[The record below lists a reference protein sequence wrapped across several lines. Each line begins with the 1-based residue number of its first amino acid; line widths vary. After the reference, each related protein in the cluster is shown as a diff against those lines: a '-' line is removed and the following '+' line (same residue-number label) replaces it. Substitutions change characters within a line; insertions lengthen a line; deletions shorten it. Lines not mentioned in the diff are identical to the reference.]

1 MPALEVSFNNVSKKM
16 ADAQALKNVSAE
28 LKGGQ
33 INGIIGPNGAGKTTF
48 IRLTAT
54 LLTPDSGNIV
64 YFENKIKKSAYRI
77 KNDAG
82 YFPQEPS
89 LYADLSCIENMEF
102 FRDLYGITNKEFKI
116 RSEELFFATAM
127 APFKDR
133 PAGKLSGGM
142 YKKLGL
148 MCVLLNRP
156 KLLLLDEPT
165 VGVDPLSRQELWTL
179 INKFAGADMTVVIT
193 TSYME
198 EALRCSNV
206 IALDE
211 GKLIIQDN
219 PQNIMRKFNLKNFA
233 DMFLLKNNE

>member
-64 YFENKIKKSAYRI
+64 YFENKIKKSAYQI
-77 KNDAG
+77 KNDTG

-102 FRDLYGITNKEFKI
+102 FRDLYGITNKEFKA
-116 RSEELFFATAM
+116 RSEELFSATAM

-179 INKFAGADMTVVIT
+179 INKFAGQDMTVVIT

-211 GKLIIQDN
+211 GNLIIQDN

-233 DMFLLKNNE
+233 DIFLLKNNE